1 MAKSENKSLRTV
13 SADELRALAEAV
25 FEARGVPAGDAA
37 LVADILIEANL
48 RGHDSHGVIRI
59 PKWAL
64 GLDSGALNAECAPV
78 VIREKGATAMIL
90 GDRGLGPVVA
100 RQATDIVLQ
109 NAKEYGIGLVS
120 VRKASH
126 IGILQYYS
134 QWLAE
139 NGVIGIVM
147 TNTESGVAPFGSR
160 QPILGTNPLTISVP
174 SAGDPYLVDMSTS
187 VVARGKIV
195 NALERGESIP
205 EGWAVDKNGSPTTDP
220 AAALAGALLPSGGP
234 KGSGL
239 AIMIDLLT
247 GALAGGS
254 VGTGVGGTMNMDQ
267 EITKGDMFLA
277 IDPGAVGPHARFVA
291 CVEELAA
298 EIHGSKPAPGVKK
311 VLMPGEFERAA
322 KKDRL
327 KNGIGVPKDLLAE
340 IKKLA
345 K

>member
-1 MAKSENKSLRTV
+1 MPVSNAKPLTKVKAE
-13 SADELRALAEAV
+13 ALRALAEQV
-25 FEARGVPAGDAA
+25 FLGRDVPQGDAE

-59 PKWAL
+59 PKWVV
-64 GLDSGALNAECAPV
+64 GLDSGMVKSQCKPII
-78 VIREKGATAMIL
+78 IREKGSTAMIH
-90 GDRGLGPVVA
+90 GDTGLGPVVA
-100 RQATDIVLQ
+100 RKATSVVLQ
-109 NAKEYGIGLVS
+109 KAKEYGIGLVS

-139 NGVIGIVM
+139 KGVIGIVM

-160 QPILGTNPLTISVP
+160 QPILGTNPLTIAVP
-174 SAGDPYLVDMSTS
+174 SGGTPYLLDMSTS

-195 NALERGESIP
+195 NALERNEEIP
-205 EGWAVDKNGSPTTDP
+205 LGWAVDKAGNPTTDP
-220 AAALAGALLPSGGP
+220 AAALEGALLPAGGP

-254 VGTGVGGTMNMDQ
+254 VGSGVGGTMNTDQ
-267 EITKGDMFLA
+267 EVTKGDIFLA
-277 IDPGAVGPHARFVA
+277 IDPGAVGSLERYVS
-291 CVEELAA
+291 CVTELAA
-298 EIHGSKPAPGVKK
+298 EIHDSDPAPGVKK

-327 KNGIGVPKDLLAE
+327 KNGISVPDDLLDD

-345 K
+345 R